1 MDLRLF
7 KEPKYLSH
15 PSLMNREISEDEDR
29 PPVTL
34 VLNKIDKASEMRW
47 AGRPN
52 DLRFVQI
59 RSASCSQQL
68 VKLVKLVAAADGE
81 SHPTSPTS
89 TCQVTSRER
98 EFKTHGLDPNNQRSR
113 NAF

>member
-52 DLRFVQI
+52 DLRFVQHLA
-59 RSASCSQQL
+59 ASSVSDVSGDL
-68 VKLVKLVAAADGE
+68 
-81 SHPTSPTS
+81 
-89 TCQVTSRER
+89 ER
-98 EFKTHGLDPNNQRSR
+98 T
-113 NAF
+113 